1 MSLQGLI
8 ARSRFSKIP
17 RVWLVASGGWM
28 GRGLQIAAQLAAVR
42 IITDNLGISGYSAF
56 AVLVSLNGW
65 LVLSDLSI
73 ATGLQNFVS
82 EARVSGADIED
93 TIVTGT
99 VLSFFATTGSIVM
112 LLISGPALSAGLL
125 GFAGLTPDEA
135 LFSFWAVCL
144 CLGASTFGSIAYRI
158 WFAEHRGY
166 LANLLP
172 ALATTAGTALLWLTT
187 RQHMPYPLTM
197 AIIGYYLPVAVVPL
211 VALGLRIA
219 RVRGSGRFNRQLIR
233 PILRRGFHFWVFGIL
248 AACVLQIDYIIISQ
262 VLGERDVA
270 LYSIVARLFALV
282 LFVYAALLAALW
294 PVCAEMTSRQEWD
307 KLLRLVIR
315 YMTIGAGIVVV
326 SGTVFF
332 VARTHIV
339 DLLGPKL
346 NVSITYTLLAL
357 MVGYTLIRV
366 WTDTF
371 AMILQSMNDL
381 KILWIVVP
389 LQAVSSAAFQYLGAT
404 YFGINGLV
412 AGLILCFLATTVWA
426 LPYRFYWHVKRSATL
441 QTNG

>member
-1 MSLQGLI
+1 MLLQNLP
-8 ARSRFSKIP
+8 AWFRLSKIP
-17 RVWLVASGGWM
+17 RVWLVAGGGWM
-28 GRGLQIAAQLAAVR
+28 GRGLQIVAQLAAVR

-82 EARVSGADIED
+82 EARVSGARIED

-99 VLSFFATTGSIVM
+99 VLSFLATAASIIM
-112 LLISGPALSAGLL
+112 LLISGPALSTALL
-125 GFAGLTPDEA
+125 GFASLTPNEA

-166 LANLLP
+166 LANLFP
-172 ALATTAGTALLWLTT
+172 ALATAGGTALLWLTT
-187 RQHMPYPLTM
+187 RQEMSYPLTV

-211 VALGLRIA
+211 VALGVRIA
-219 RVRGSGRFNRQLIR
+219 RVRRSGCFDRQLVR
-233 PILRRGFHFWVFGIL
+233 PILKRGFHFWIFGIL

-282 LFVYAALLAALW
+282 LFIYAALLAALW

-307 KLLRLVIR
+307 RLQRIVLR
-315 YMTIGAGIVVV
+315 YMMIGAGIVMI
-326 SGTVFF
+326 SGAVFF
-332 VARTHIV
+332 IARTYIV
-339 DLLGPKL
+339 ELLGPTL
-346 NVSITYTLLAL
+346 NVSITNTLLGL
-357 MVGYTLIRV
+357 MICYTLIRV

-389 LQAVSSAAFQYLGAT
+389 VQAVSSAMFQYIGAT
-404 YFGINGLV
+404 YYGINGLV
-412 AGLILCFLATTVWA
+412 FGLILCFLTTTVWA
-426 LPYRFYWHVKRSATL
+426 LPYRFYWHVKGSAIS
-441 QTNG
+441 QKNG